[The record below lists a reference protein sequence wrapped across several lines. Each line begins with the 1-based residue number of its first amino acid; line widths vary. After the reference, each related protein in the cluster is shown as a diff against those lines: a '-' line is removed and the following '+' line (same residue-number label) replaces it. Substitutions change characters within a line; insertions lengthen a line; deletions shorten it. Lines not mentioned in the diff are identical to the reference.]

1 MQSLIGT
8 RNLSKSFG
16 AIAALKDVSL
26 DIAPGEI
33 RAICGENGAGKS
45 TLVKLLTG
53 VYRPDSGDI
62 TVAGETRAIATPRQ
76 AQELGI
82 ALVAQELSLCPD
94 LSVEDNIWLGSVQ
107 VPLLHKRSEF
117 TRRAREALALL
128 GAQHISLRAPAGT
141 LAMGERQ
148 LVEIARM
155 LTRDARVLILDEPT
169 ATLNDIEIERIFAAL
184 AALRREGK
192 SVIYITH
199 RLAEVFRICDR
210 VSVLRNGELVATR
223 DVSGVDRKSLIEL
236 MLGRSFVEMY
246 PELRRS
252 EGDVALAIEDLSI
265 PGSVEHFSARVP
277 KGKIVCIAGQ
287 VGSGAVDVVNALAG
301 LAYNASG
308 KILVGGRPLTPGS
321 PARALKRN
329 IMFISGDRAEE
340 GIFRRLRVLD
350 NLIATRLSDYTTCGV
365 LRLRALRA
373 AATSLAGKV
382 GVDRRRLNSP
392 ADELSGGNQQ
402 KLAFGRCID
411 RGTSGVLVMNEPT
424 RGIDVGARADIYRIM
439 RRFCEQGYAV
449 VMTSSDLEE
458 IIGLGDTIITMFRG
472 RQVGVYGRHD
482 VTMAR
487 LVADITH
494 PAEVEDVATAG

>member
-1 MQSLIGT
+1 MQSLVGT

-16 AIAALKDVSL
+16 AIAALNEVSL

-62 TVAGETRAIATPRQ
+62 SVAGEIRTIATPRQ

-94 LSVEDNIWLGSVQ
+94 LSVEDNIWLGSVK

-117 TRRAREALALL
+117 TRRAGEALELL

-155 LTRDARVLILDEPT
+155 LTRDAWVLILDEPT

-373 AATSLAGKV
+373 AAASLAGEV